1 MTEKSVPNRRQ
12 FQRYAVTD
20 SVFLAFRP
28 RFDRL
33 GMLKDI
39 SGGGV
44 AFEYTVSDTPQPLET
59 SEIEVEVFSHKT
71 FKLSRIPCTIVY
83 DTRAEA
89 GPSMTGFETRRCGLQ
104 FGKLSDLQAAQLK
117 VLMDT
122 HIGDR
127 IPVM

>member
-1 MTEKSVPNRRQ
+1 MAVKSNLNRRQ
-12 FQRYAVTD
+12 VQRYAVTD

-39 SGGGV
+39 SRGGV

-59 SEIEVEVFSHKT
+59 SDIEVEVFSHKT
-71 FKLSRIPCTIVY
+71 FRLSRIPCRIVY
-83 DTRAEA
+83 DTSAEA
-89 GPSMTGFETRRCGLQ
+89 GLSIAGFETRRCGLQ
-104 FGKLSDLQAAQLK
+104 FGKLSELQAAQLK

-122 HIGDR
+122 HIGDH
-127 IPVM
+127 IP

>member
-1 MTEKSVPNRRQ
+1 MTETSIPNRRQ

-39 SGGGV
+39 SKGGV
-44 AFEYTVSDTPQPLET
+44 AFDYTVSDTPQPLEN
-59 SEIEVEVFSHKT
+59 SNIEVEVFSHKT
-71 FKLSRIPCTIVY
+71 FRLSRIPCRIVY
-83 DTRAEA
+83 DTRVKA
-89 GPSMTGFETRRCGLQ
+89 GLSMVGFETRRCGLE
-104 FGKLSDLQAAQLK
+104 FGQLSELQAAQLK

-122 HIGDR
+122 HIGDG
-127 IPVM
+127 IPEM